1 METKALK
8 KAMMTSISEIL
19 ETMFFMP
26 LEFSENEDLTTIGD
40 SSEEPLL
47 AVALKFEGP
56 ISGQFMAVIPNSL
69 AKTLSANLLGLESD
83 QVERAHVEATL
94 REMINMTAG
103 KTFSLYDSQSVFKL
117 DIPEMIDAQMVLGD
131 ASSQPTAEIVVVV
144 DTEEASLG
152 FKLIKVD

>member
-1 METKALK
+1 
-8 KAMMTSISEIL
+8 
-19 ETMFFMP
+19 
-26 LEFSENEDLTTIGD
+26 
-40 SSEEPLL
+40 
-47 AVALKFEGP
+47 
-56 ISGQFMAVIPNSL
+56 
-69 AKTLSANLLGLESD
+69 
-83 QVERAHVEATL
+83 VEATL